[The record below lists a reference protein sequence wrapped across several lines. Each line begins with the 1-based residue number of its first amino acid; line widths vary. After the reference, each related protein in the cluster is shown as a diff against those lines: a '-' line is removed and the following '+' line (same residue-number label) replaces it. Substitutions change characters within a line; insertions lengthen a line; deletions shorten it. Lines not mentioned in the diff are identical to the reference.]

1 MLDIKDVTMN
11 RGSEWHKW
19 DLHLHTPSSYDYDDA
34 SVTNDDIVNGLLA
47 NDVSAVAITD
57 HHVIDVERISE
68 LQRIAAGRITILP
81 GIEFLSDARGKDPI
95 HIIGI
100 FPENANLSFVWEQI
114 KNRTNIAR
122 IYSSGVQTN
131 EVYNDLVD
139 TCKLI
144 HDLGGLVTIHAGSKS
159 NGIDKITNSLPH
171 YEAQKEDIA
180 RCIDIFDMGKEED
193 LEGYRKFV
201 FPSLKKKYPMVLCSD
216 NHDIKNYSVKQNC
229 WIKGMT
235 NFAGLKQIIF
245 EPDLRVRIQSSNPD
259 NKLGRLVITEAEFED
274 TNGLFGK
281 QTIHFNEN
289 LNSIIGGKSS
299 GKSLLLHSMANAID
313 AAQVGRISDALNIPR
328 TYFDGSYQLKV
339 RWKDDYENVLYSESE
354 DNRKI
359 TYIPQLYINYLA
371 EKDNEEEL
379 NNLLISI
386 LRQNTTFAAFYVGKK
401 NEIANKN
408 GDIQK
413 LLGEMLKERN
423 DAVDTFNALK
433 ETGKVADV
441 QKSIDELKK
450 KIEAITKASSL
461 TLDEQAKYKQF
472 LVDEQNL
479 QKWIAYYKGLI
490 ELIAQVST
498 TVDNG
503 IEFILGERVDSESG
517 AKHSKLQSILAPY
530 QIPDDFKQL
539 VSTYEANQRNLQMQ
553 FKESLK
559 ALNYEAKIQDCE
571 KQLAKI
577 REDIKPVLA
586 KVTSQK
592 DLEALKGKL
601 QAETSR
607 LEKSK
612 VLDKKCKES
621 AANYRALQQKT
632 GDELTQLYALYKEI
646 VDTVNQTYSNITDE
660 IKLVA
665 SLGYAKEE
673 SLFYPA
679 INKNKLTDSAFF
691 YTLYPKDSSYLN
703 LDEMPRF
710 FKSIRNARD
719 GALNYSLDG
728 TTVVQMPLNQDYE
741 SIDDLYK
748 FLLED
753 HLKLHFDIQYK
764 NDHLLQMSPGKKG
777 TVLLILFLE
786 LSSAEYPIFID
797 QPEDNLDNRTIYDL
811 LCKMIREKKQS
822 RQIIIVSHNANLV
835 VATDSENVIVANQL
849 GQSSSKRT
857 FASRFEYVNGP
868 LELSFDNS
876 ADPNLSELQAK
887 GIKEH
892 VCDILEGG
900 IEAFHNRESRYLK

>member
-1 MLDIKDVTMN
+1 MN

-19 DLHLHTPSSYDYDDA
+19 DLHFHTPSSYDYEDG
-34 SVTNDDIVNGLLA
+34 SVTNDDIVNGLLT
-47 NDVSAVAITD
+47 NDVAAVAITD

-100 FPENANLSFVWEQI
+100 FPEYANLSFVWDQI

-122 IYSSGVQTN
+122 IYSTGVQIN

-139 TCKLI
+139 TCNLI
-144 HDLGGLVTIHAGSKS
+144 HELGGLVTIHAGSKS

-216 NHDIKNYSVKQNC
+216 NHNIKNYSVKQNC

-339 RWKDDYENVLYSESE
+339 RWKDDYENVLSSEGE

-359 TYIPQLYINYLA
+359 TYIPLLYINYLA

-423 DAVDTFNALK
+423 DAIDTFNALK

-461 TLDEQAKYKQF
+461 TPEEQTKYKQF
-472 LVDEQNL
+472 LADEQNL

-498 TVDNG
+498 IVDNG
-503 IEFILGERVDSESG
+503 IESILGERVDGESG
-517 AKHSKLQSILAPY
+517 AKYSKLQSILAPY

-539 VSTYEANQRNLQMQ
+539 VGNYEANQRNLQVQ

-559 ALNYEAKIQDCE
+559 ALNYEVKIQNCE

-612 VLDKKCKES
+612 VLDKKFKES

-632 GDELTQLYALYKEI
+632 GEDLNQLYVLYKEI

-679 INKNKLTDSAFF
+679 VNKNKLTDSAYF

-728 TTVVQMPLNQDYE
+728 TNVVQMPLNQDYE

>member
-1 MLDIKDVTMN
+1 MN

-19 DLHLHTPSSYDYDDA
+19 DLHFHTPSSYDYEDG

-57 HHVIDVERISE
+57 HHVIEVERISE

-423 DAVDTFNALK
+423 DAIDTFNALK

-461 TLDEQAKYKQF
+461 TPEEQTKYKQF
-472 LVDEQNL
+472 LADEQNL

-498 TVDNG
+498 TVDTG
-503 IEFILGERVDSESG
+503 IEFILGERVDGESG
-517 AKHSKLQSILAPY
+517 AKYSKLQSILAPY

-539 VSTYEANQRNLQMQ
+539 VNSYEANQRNLQAQ

-601 QAETSR
+601 QVETSR

-612 VLDKKCKES
+612 VLDKKFKES

-632 GDELTQLYALYKEI
+632 GDELTQLYALYKDI
-646 VDTVNQTYSNITDE
+646 VNTVNLTYSNITDE

-679 INKNKLTDSAFF
+679 VNKNKLTDSAYF

-710 FKSIRNARD
+710 FKSIRNVRD

>member
-1 MLDIKDVTMN
+1 MN

-19 DLHLHTPSSYDYDDA
+19 DLHFHTPSSYDYEDG

-81 GIEFLSDARGKDPI
+81 GIEFLSDARGKEPI

-100 FPENANLSFVWEQI
+100 FSEKADLENIWGTI
-114 KNRTNIAR
+114 KFKTNIHK
-122 IYSSGVQTN
+122 IYYEGVSVDA
-131 EVYNDLVD
+131 VYNDLVD
-139 TCKLI
+139 TCELI
-144 HDLGGLVTIHAGSKS
+144 HSLGGLVTIHAGKKS
-159 NGIDKITNSLPH
+159 NSIENIPNGYPH
-171 YEAQKEDIA
+171 FEAQKDDVSKHV
-180 RCIDIFDMGKEED
+180 DIFDIGKVAD
-193 LEGYRKFV
+193 VEGYKKHV
-201 FPSLKKKYPMVLCSD
+201 FPVIGRAFPMVLCSD
-216 NHDIKNYSVKQNC
+216 NHNIRNYTVKQSC

-274 TNGLFGK
+274 THGLFGK

-339 RWKDDYENVLYSESE
+339 RWKDDYENVLSSESE

-423 DAVDTFNALK
+423 DAIDTFNALK

-461 TLDEQAKYKQF
+461 TPEEQTKYRQF
-472 LVDEQNL
+472 LADEQNL

-517 AKHSKLQSILAPY
+517 AKYSKLLSILAPY
-530 QIPDDFKQL
+530 QIPDDFKQ
-539 VSTYEANQRNLQMQ
+539 VVNTYETNQRNLQTQ
-553 FKESLK
+553 FKASLK

-571 KQLAKI
+571 KQLVKI

-592 DLEALKGKL
+592 DLEVLKGKL

-612 VLDKKCKES
+612 VLDKKFKES
-621 AANYRALQQKT
+621 AANYRAIQQKT

-646 VDTVNQTYSNITDE
+646 VDTVNLTYSNITDE

-679 INKNKLTDSAFF
+679 VNKNKLTDSAYF
-691 YTLYPKDSSYLN
+691 YTLYPKDSNYLN

-728 TTVVQMPLNQDYE
+728 TNIVQMPLNQDYE

>member
-1 MLDIKDVTMN
+1 MN

-19 DLHLHTPSSYDYDDA
+19 DLHFHTPSSYDYEDG
-34 SVTNDDIVNGLLA
+34 SVTNDDIVNGLLT
-47 NDVSAVAITD
+47 NDVAAVAITD

-100 FPENANLSFVWEQI
+100 FPEYANLSFVWDQI

-122 IYSSGVQTN
+122 IYSTGVQIN

-139 TCKLI
+139 TCNLI
-144 HDLGGLVTIHAGSKS
+144 HELGGLVTIHAGSKS

-216 NHDIKNYSVKQNC
+216 NHNIKNYSVKQNC

-339 RWKDDYENVLYSESE
+339 RWKDDYENVLSSEGE

-423 DAVDTFNALK
+423 DAIDTFNALK

-461 TLDEQAKYKQF
+461 TPEEQTKYKQF
-472 LVDEQNL
+472 LADEQNL

-498 TVDNG
+498 IVDNG
-503 IEFILGERVDSESG
+503 IESILGERVDGESG
-517 AKHSKLQSILAPY
+517 AKYSKLQSILAPY

-539 VSTYEANQRNLQMQ
+539 VGNYEANQRNLQVQ

-559 ALNYEAKIQDCE
+559 ALNYEVKIQNCE

-612 VLDKKCKES
+612 VLDKKFKES

-632 GDELTQLYALYKEI
+632 GEDLNQLYVLYKEI

-679 INKNKLTDSAFF
+679 VNKNKLTDSAYF

-728 TTVVQMPLNQDYE
+728 TNVVQMPLNQDYE

-876 ADPNLSELQAK
+876 ADPTLSELQAK

>member
-1 MLDIKDVTMN
+1 MN

-19 DLHLHTPSSYDYDDA
+19 DLHFHTPSSYDYEDG
-34 SVTNDDIVNGLLA
+34 SVTNDDIVNGLLT
-47 NDVSAVAITD
+47 NDVAAVAITD

-100 FPENANLSFVWEQI
+100 FPEYANLSFVWEQI

-122 IYSSGVQTN
+122 IYSTGVQIN

-139 TCKLI
+139 TCNLI
-144 HDLGGLVTIHAGSKS
+144 HELGGLVTIHAGSKC

-193 LEGYRKFV
+193 FEGYRKYV
-201 FPSLKKKYPMVLCSD
+201 FPSLKRKYPMVLCSD
-216 NHDIKNYSVKQNC
+216 NHNIKNYSVKQNC

-289 LNSIIGGKSS
+289 LNSIIGGNSS

-339 RWKDDYENVLYSESE
+339 KWKDDYENVLSSESE

-423 DAVDTFNALK
+423 VAIDTFNSLK

-461 TLDEQAKYKQF
+461 TPDEQTKYKQF
-472 LVDEQNL
+472 LSEEQNL

-503 IEFILGERVDSESG
+503 IDFILAERVDGESG

-530 QIPDDFKQL
+530 QIPDDFKQM
-539 VSTYEANQRNLQMQ
+539 VSTYEANQRNLQTQ

-559 ALNYEAKIQDCE
+559 ALNYEAKIQNCE

-577 REDIKPVLA
+577 REDIKPVFA

-601 QAETSR
+601 QVETSR
-607 LEKSK
+607 LEKSI
-612 VLDKKCKES
+612 VLDKKYKES
-621 AANYRALQQKT
+621 AANYRAMQQKT

-646 VDTVNQTYSNITDE
+646 IETVNLTYSNITDE

-679 INKNKLTDSAFF
+679 VNKNKLTDSAYF

-710 FKSIRNARD
+710 FKSICNVRD

-728 TTVVQMPLNQDYE
+728 TAVVQMPLNQDYE
-741 SIDDLYK
+741 SIDNLYK

>member
-1 MLDIKDVTMN
+1 MN

-19 DLHLHTPSSYDYDDA
+19 DLHFHTPSSYDYEDG

-68 LQRIAAGRITILP
+68 LQHIAAGRITILP

-423 DAVDTFNALK
+423 DAIDTFNALK
-433 ETGKVADV
+433 EIGKVADV

-461 TLDEQAKYKQF
+461 TPEEQTKYKQF
-472 LVDEQNL
+472 LADEQNL

-498 TVDNG
+498 TVDTG
-503 IEFILGERVDSESG
+503 IEFILGERVDGESG
-517 AKHSKLQSILAPY
+517 AKYSKLQSLLAPY

-539 VSTYEANQRNLQMQ
+539 VNSYEANQRNLQAQ

-559 ALNYEAKIQDCE
+559 ALNYEAKIQNCE

-601 QAETSR
+601 QVETSR

-612 VLDKKCKES
+612 VLDKKFKES

-632 GDELTQLYALYKEI
+632 GDELTQLYALYKDI
-646 VDTVNQTYSNITDE
+646 VNTVNLTYSNITDE

-679 INKNKLTDSAFF
+679 VNKNKLTDSAYF

-710 FKSIRNARD
+710 FKSIRNVRD

>member
-1 MLDIKDVTMN
+1 MN

-19 DLHLHTPSSYDYDDA
+19 DLHFHTPSSYDYDDA

-47 NDVSAVAITD
+47 NDVAVVAVTD
-57 HHVIDVERISE
+57 HHIIDIERLSE

-81 GIEFLSDARGKDPI
+81 GIEFLSDARGKEPI

-122 IYSSGVQTN
+122 IYSTGVQIN
-131 EVYNDLVD
+131 EVYNDLFD
-139 TCKLI
+139 TCNLI
-144 HDLGGLVTIHAGSKS
+144 HELGGLVTIHAGSKS

-216 NHDIKNYSVKQNC
+216 NHNIKNYSVKQNC

-339 RWKDDYENVLYSESE
+339 RWKDDYENVLSSESE

-461 TLDEQAKYKQF
+461 TPEEQTKYKQF
-472 LVDEQNL
+472 LADEQNL

-498 TVDNG
+498 IVDNG
-503 IEFILGERVDSESG
+503 IESILGERVDGESG
-517 AKHSKLQSILAPY
+517 AKYSKLQSILAPY

-539 VSTYEANQRNLQMQ
+539 VGNYEANQRNLQVQ

-559 ALNYEAKIQDCE
+559 ALNYEVKIQNCE

-612 VLDKKCKES
+612 VLDKKFKES

-632 GDELTQLYALYKEI
+632 GEDLNQLYVLYKEI

-679 INKNKLTDSAFF
+679 VNKNKLTDSAYF

-728 TTVVQMPLNQDYE
+728 TNVVQMPLNQDYE
-741 SIDDLYK
+741 SIDDLYR

-876 ADPNLSELQAK
+876 ADPTLSELQAK

>member
-1 MLDIKDVTMN
+1 MN

-19 DLHLHTPSSYDYDDA
+19 DLHFHTPSSYDYEDG

-68 LQRIAAGRITILP
+68 LQHIAAGRITILP

-423 DAVDTFNALK
+423 DAIDTFNALK
-433 ETGKVADV
+433 EIGKVADV

-461 TLDEQAKYKQF
+461 TPEEQTKYKQF
-472 LVDEQNL
+472 LADEQNL

-498 TVDNG
+498 TVDTG
-503 IEFILGERVDSESG
+503 IEFILGERVDGESG
-517 AKHSKLQSILAPY
+517 AKYSKLQSILAPY

-539 VSTYEANQRNLQMQ
+539 VNSYEANQRNLQAQ

-601 QAETSR
+601 QVETSR

-612 VLDKKCKES
+612 VLDKKFKES

-632 GDELTQLYALYKEI
+632 GDELTQLYALYKDI
-646 VDTVNQTYSNITDE
+646 VNTVNLTYSNITDE

-679 INKNKLTDSAFF
+679 VNKNKLTDSAYF

-710 FKSIRNARD
+710 FKSIRNVRD

>member
-1 MLDIKDVTMN
+1 MN

-19 DLHLHTPSSYDYDDA
+19 DLHFHTPSSYDYEDG

-57 HHVIDVERISE
+57 HHVINVERISE

-131 EVYNDLVD
+131 EVYNDLID

-313 AAQVGRISDALNIPR
+313 AAQVGRISDALKIPR
-328 TYFDGSYQLKV
+328 TYFDGSYQFKV
-339 RWKDDYENVLYSESE
+339 RWKDGFENVLSADND

-379 NNLLISI
+379 NSLLVSI
-386 LRQNTTFAAFYVGKK
+386 LRQNSAFASFYAGKK
-401 NEIANKN
+401 SDIATTNEN
-408 GDIQK
+408 IQK
-413 LLGEMLKERN
+413 LLTNTLAERN
-423 DAVDTFNALK
+423 AGIEAFNTLK

-450 KIEAITKASSL
+450 KIETITKASAL
-461 TLDEQAKYKQF
+461 TPEEQAKYKKF
-472 LVDEQNL
+472 LSDEENL

-490 ELIAQVST
+490 ELINRISAV
-498 TVDNG
+498 VDSG
-503 IEFILGERVDSESG
+503 IESILGQRVDGETGTVYSRI
-517 AKHSKLQSILAPY
+517 QSILAPY
-530 QIPDDFKQL
+530 QIPDDFKNL
-539 VSTYEANQRNLQMQ
+539 VGNYEETQRNLITQ
-553 FKESLK
+553 FKTALVG
-559 ALNYEAKIQDCE
+559 LNYEAKIKDCE
-571 KQLAKI
+571 KQLIKI
-577 REDIKPVLA
+577 REAIKPVLG

-592 DLEALKGKL
+592 DLEALKTKL
-601 QAETSR
+601 QAETVR

-612 VLDKKCKES
+612 LLDKKFKD
-621 AANYRALQQKT
+621 AVANYRSLQNKAAET
-632 GDELTQLYALYKEI
+632 LSQLYAHYKEI
-646 VDTVNQTYSNITDE
+646 VDTVNHSYSNITDE

-665 SLGYAKEE
+665 SVGYNKEE
-673 SLFYPA
+673 SQFYGA
-679 INKNKLTDSAFF
+679 INKNKLSDTSYF
-691 YTLYPKDSSYLN
+691 YTIYPKDSSFMN
-703 LDEMPRF
+703 INEVPRF
-710 FKSIRNARD
+710 FASIRNTKD
-719 GALNYSLDG
+719 GSLNYSLDG
-728 TTVVQMPLNQDYE
+728 ISVESLPLNQGYE
-741 SIDDLYK
+741 NIEDLYRY
-748 FLLED
+748 LLED

-849 GQSSSKRT
+849 GQSASMRT

-868 LELSFDNS
+868 LEDSFDNS
-876 ADPNLSELQAK
+876 ANPALSELRAK

-900 IEAFHNRESRYLK
+900 LEAFHNRESRYLK

>member
-1 MLDIKDVTMN
+1 MN

-19 DLHLHTPSSYDYDDA
+19 DLHFHTPSSYDYEDG
-34 SVTNDDIVNGLLA
+34 SVTNDDIVNGLLT
-47 NDVSAVAITD
+47 NDVAAVAITD

-100 FPENANLSFVWEQI
+100 FPEYANLSFVWDQI

-122 IYSSGVQTN
+122 IYSTGVQIN

-139 TCKLI
+139 TCNLI
-144 HDLGGLVTIHAGSKS
+144 HELGGLVTIHAGSKS

-216 NHDIKNYSVKQNC
+216 NHNIKNYSVKQNC

-423 DAVDTFNALK
+423 DAIDTFNALK

-461 TLDEQAKYKQF
+461 TPEEQTKYKQF
-472 LVDEQNL
+472 LADEQNL

-498 TVDNG
+498 IVDNG
-503 IEFILGERVDSESG
+503 IESILGERVDGESG
-517 AKHSKLQSILAPY
+517 AKYSKLQSILAPY

-539 VSTYEANQRNLQMQ
+539 VGNYEANQRNLQVQ

-559 ALNYEAKIQDCE
+559 ALNYEVKIQNCE

-612 VLDKKCKES
+612 VLDKKFKES

-632 GDELTQLYALYKEI
+632 GEDLNQLYVLYKEI

-679 INKNKLTDSAFF
+679 VNKNKLTDSAYF

-728 TTVVQMPLNQDYE
+728 TNVVQMPLNQDYE
-741 SIDDLYK
+741 SIDDLYR

>member
-1 MLDIKDVTMN
+1 MN

-19 DLHLHTPSSYDYDDA
+19 DLHFHTPSSYDYDDE

-47 NDVSAVAITD
+47 NDVEAVAITD

-81 GIEFLSDARGKDPI
+81 GIEFLSDARGREPI

-114 KNRTNIAR
+114 KNKTNIAR
-122 IYSSGVQTN
+122 IYSSGAQIN
-131 EVYNDLVD
+131 EVYNDLIE
-139 TCKLI
+139 TCDLV
-144 HDLGGLVTIHAGSKS
+144 HELGGLVTIHAGSKS

-180 RCIDIFDMGKEED
+180 RSIDIFDMGKEED

-216 NHDIKNYSVKQNC
+216 NHNIKIYSVKQNC

-235 NFAGLKQIIF
+235 SFAGLKQIIF

-259 NKLGRLVITEAEFED
+259 NKLGRLVITEAKFED

-281 QTIHFNEN
+281 QTIYFNEN

-339 RWKDDYENVLYSESE
+339 RWKDDYENVLSSESE

-386 LRQNTTFAAFYVGKK
+386 LRQNTTFAAYYVGKK

-408 GDIQK
+408 GVIQK
-413 LLGEMLKERN
+413 LLGEMLKERS
-423 DAVDTFNALK
+423 DAIDTYNALK

-461 TLDEQAKYKQF
+461 TPDEQTKYKQF
-472 LVDEQNL
+472 LVDEQNW
-479 QKWIAYYKGLI
+479 QKWIVYYKGLI

-498 TVDNG
+498 TVDTG
-503 IEFILGERVDSESG
+503 VEFILGERVDGESG
-517 AKHSKLQSILAPY
+517 AKHSKIKSILAPY
-530 QIPDDFKQL
+530 QIPDDFRQL
-539 VSTYEANQRNLQMQ
+539 VSTYEANQRNLQTQ
-553 FKESLK
+553 FKASLK

-577 REDIKPVLA
+577 RENIKPVLA

-612 VLDKKCKES
+612 VLDKKCRES
-621 AANYRALQQKT
+621 AANYKALQQKT
-632 GDELTQLYALYKEI
+632 GDELEQLYALYKDI
-646 VDTVNQTYSNITDE
+646 VDTVNLTYSNITDE

-679 INKNKLTDSAFF
+679 VNKNKLMDSAYF

-710 FKSIRNARD
+710 FKSIHNVRD

-728 TTVVQMPLNQDYE
+728 TTVAQMPLNQDYE
-741 SIDDLYK
+741 SIDDLYR

-868 LELSFDNS
+868 LESSFDNS
-876 ADPNLSELQAK
+876 ADPTLSELQAK

>member
-1 MLDIKDVTMN
+1 MN

-19 DLHLHTPSSYDYDDA
+19 DLHFHTPSSYDYEDG
-34 SVTNDDIVNGLLA
+34 SVTNDDIVNGLLT
-47 NDVSAVAITD
+47 NDVAAVAITD

-100 FPENANLSFVWEQI
+100 FPEYANLSFVWDQI

-122 IYSSGVQTN
+122 IYSTGVQIN

-139 TCKLI
+139 TCNLI
-144 HDLGGLVTIHAGSKS
+144 HELGGLVTIHAGSKS

-216 NHDIKNYSVKQNC
+216 NHNIKNYSVKQNC

-339 RWKDDYENVLYSESE
+339 RWKDDYENVLSSEGE

-423 DAVDTFNALK
+423 DAIDTFNALK

-461 TLDEQAKYKQF
+461 TPEEQTKYKQF
-472 LVDEQNL
+472 LADEQNL

-498 TVDNG
+498 IVDNG
-503 IEFILGERVDSESG
+503 IESILGERVDGESG
-517 AKHSKLQSILAPY
+517 AKYSKLQSILAPY

-539 VSTYEANQRNLQMQ
+539 VGNYEANQRNLQVQ

-559 ALNYEAKIQDCE
+559 ALNYEVKIQNCE

-612 VLDKKCKES
+612 VLDKKFKES

-632 GDELTQLYALYKEI
+632 GEDLNQLYVLYKEI

-679 INKNKLTDSAFF
+679 VNKNKLTDSAYF

-728 TTVVQMPLNQDYE
+728 TNVVQMPLNQDYE
-741 SIDDLYK
+741 SIDDLYR

-876 ADPNLSELQAK
+876 ADPTLSELQAK

>member
-1 MLDIKDVTMN
+1 MN

-19 DLHLHTPSSYDYDDA
+19 DLHFHTPSSYDYEDG

-68 LQRIAAGRITILP
+68 LQHIAAGRITILP

-423 DAVDTFNALK
+423 DAIDTFNALK
-433 ETGKVADV
+433 EIGKVADV

-461 TLDEQAKYKQF
+461 TPEEQTKYKQF
-472 LVDEQNL
+472 LADEQNL

-498 TVDNG
+498 TVDTG
-503 IEFILGERVDSESG
+503 IEFILGERVDGESG
-517 AKHSKLQSILAPY
+517 AKYSKLQSLLAPY

-539 VSTYEANQRNLQMQ
+539 VNSYEANQRNLQAQ

-601 QAETSR
+601 QVETSR

-612 VLDKKCKES
+612 VLDKKFKES

-632 GDELTQLYALYKEI
+632 GDELTQLYALYKDI
-646 VDTVNQTYSNITDE
+646 VNTVNLTYSNITDE

-679 INKNKLTDSAFF
+679 VNKNKLTDSAYF

-710 FKSIRNARD
+710 FKYIRNVRD

-728 TTVVQMPLNQDYE
+728 TTVVQMRLNQDYE

>member
-1 MLDIKDVTMN
+1 MN

-19 DLHLHTPSSYDYDDA
+19 DLHFHTPSSYDYEDG

-57 HHVIDVERISE
+57 HHVIEVERISE

-423 DAVDTFNALK
+423 DAIDTFNALK
-433 ETGKVADV
+433 EIGKVADV

-461 TLDEQAKYKQF
+461 TPEEQTKYKQF
-472 LVDEQNL
+472 LADEQNL

-498 TVDNG
+498 TVDTG
-503 IEFILGERVDSESG
+503 IEFILGERVDGESG
-517 AKHSKLQSILAPY
+517 AKYSKLQSILAPY

-539 VSTYEANQRNLQMQ
+539 VNSYEANQRNLQAQ

-601 QAETSR
+601 QVETSR

-612 VLDKKCKES
+612 VLDKKFKES

-632 GDELTQLYALYKEI
+632 GDELTQLYALYKDI
-646 VDTVNQTYSNITDE
+646 VNTVNLTYSNITDE

-679 INKNKLTDSAFF
+679 VNKNKLTDSAYF

-710 FKSIRNARD
+710 FKSIRNVRD

>member
-1 MLDIKDVTMN
+1 MNN

-19 DLHLHTPSSYDYDDA
+19 DLHFHTPSSYDYEDG

-47 NDVSAVAITD
+47 NDVATVAITD

-81 GIEFLSDARGKDPI
+81 GIEFLSDARGKEPI

-100 FPENANLSFVWEQI
+100 FSENANLSFVWEQI

-122 IYSSGVQTN
+122 IYSSGVQIN

-216 NHDIKNYSVKQNC
+216 NHNINNYSVKQNC

-245 EPDLRVRIQSSNPD
+245 EPDLRVRVQSSNPD

-339 RWKDDYENVLYSESE
+339 RWKDDYENVLSSESE

-413 LLGEMLKERN
+413 SLGEMLKERN
-423 DAVDTFNALK
+423 DAIDTFNALK

-461 TLDEQAKYKQF
+461 TPEEQTKYKQF
-472 LVDEQNL
+472 LADEL
-479 QKWIAYYKGLI
+479 
-490 ELIAQVST
+490 
-498 TVDNG
+498 
-503 IEFILGERVDSESG
+503 SE
-517 AKHSKLQSILAPY
+517 KIYL
-530 QIPDDFKQL
+530 F
-539 VSTYEANQRNLQMQ
+539 
-553 FKESLK
+553 
-559 ALNYEAKIQDCE
+559 LN
-571 KQLAKI
+571 
-577 REDIKPVLA
+577 V
-586 KVTSQK
+586 VTRF
-592 DLEALKGKL
+592 
-601 QAETSR
+601 TI
-607 LEKSK
+607 
-612 VLDKKCKES
+612 C
-621 AANYRALQQKT
+621 QKT
-632 GDELTQLYALYKEI
+632 VGRRFKTIAGDR
-646 VDTVNQTYSNITDE
+646 SC
-660 IKLVA
+660 
-665 SLGYAKEE
+665 
-673 SLFYPA
+673 A
-679 INKNKLTDSAFF
+679 IA
-691 YTLYPKDSSYLN
+691 
-703 LDEMPRF
+703 
-710 FKSIRNARD
+710 
-719 GALNYSLDG
+719 
-728 TTVVQMPLNQDYE
+728 
-741 SIDDLYK
+741 
-748 FLLED
+748 
-753 HLKLHFDIQYK
+753 
-764 NDHLLQMSPGKKG
+764 
-777 TVLLILFLE
+777 
-786 LSSAEYPIFID
+786 
-797 QPEDNLDNRTIYDL
+797 
-811 LCKMIREKKQS
+811 
-822 RQIIIVSHNANLV
+822 
-835 VATDSENVIVANQL
+835 
-849 GQSSSKRT
+849 
-857 FASRFEYVNGP
+857 
-868 LELSFDNS
+868 
-876 ADPNLSELQAK
+876 
-887 GIKEH
+887 
-892 VCDILEGG
+892 
-900 IEAFHNRESRYLK
+900 

>member
-1 MLDIKDVTMN
+1 MAN

-19 DLHLHTPSSYDYDDA
+19 DLHFHTPASYDYDNQ
-34 SVTNDDIVNGLLA
+34 SVTYDDIINGLIA
-47 NDVSAVAITD
+47 NDVRAIAITN
-57 HHVIDVERISE
+57 HHVIDVAGIRE
-68 LQRIAAGRITILP
+68 LQRIAAGRVTILP

-95 HIIGI
+95 HFIGI
-100 FPENANLSFVWEQI
+100 FPENCDLDFVWEQI
-114 KNRTNIAR
+114 KNKTNIAR
-122 IYSSGVQTN
+122 IYSSGVQVN
-131 EVYNDLVD
+131 EVYNRLPE
-139 TCKLI
+139 TCALI
-144 HDLGGLVTIHAGSKS
+144 HELGGLVSIHAGSKS

-180 RCIDIFDMGKEED
+180 ECIDIFDMGKEED
-193 LEGYRKFV
+193 FEGYIKFV
-201 FPSLKKKYPMVLCSD
+201 FPSLKKIYPMVLCSD
-216 NHDIKNYSVKQNC
+216 NHDIKNYTVKQNC
-229 WIKGMT
+229 WIKGT
-235 NFAGLKQIIF
+235 PNFAGLKQIVF
-245 EPDLRVRIQSSNPD
+245 EPELRVRVQTSNPD

-313 AAQVGRISDALNIPR
+313 AAQVNRISDALNIPR

-339 RWKDDYENVLYSESE
+339 RWKDGFENSLSEE
-354 DNRKI
+354 GDDNRKI
-359 TYIPQLYINYLA
+359 TYIPQLYINYLT

-386 LRQNTTFAAFYVGKK
+386 LRQNSSFSAFYAGKK
-401 NEIANKN
+401 SEIATTNEL
-408 GDIQK
+408 IQNVFAN
-413 LLGEMLKERN
+413 MLSEKS
-423 DAVDTFNALK
+423 DAIDAFNNLR

-450 KIEAITKASSL
+450 KIDAITKASSL
-461 TLDEQAKYKQF
+461 TPAEQTTYKQF
-472 LVDEQNL
+472 LTDEENW
-479 QKWIAYYKGLI
+479 QKWITYYKGLI
-490 ELIAQVST
+490 ELISRVSAL
-498 TVDNG
+498 VDGG
-503 IEFILGERVDSESG
+503 IETILGERVDGETGVSY
-517 AKHSKLQSILAPY
+517 SKLQSIIAPY
-530 QIPDDFKQL
+530 RIPDDFKQVL
-539 VSTYEANQRNLQMQ
+539 DNYELNQKNLIAQ
-553 FKESLK
+553 FKASLVG
-559 ALNYEAKIQDCE
+559 LNYEAKIKDCE

-577 REDIKPVLA
+577 RENIKPILA

-592 DLEALKGKL
+592 DLDALKTKL
-601 QAETSR
+601 QAETNR

-612 VLDKKCKES
+612 VFDKKYKDS
-621 AANYRALQQKT
+621 AANYRALQKKISDT
-632 GDELTQLYALYKEI
+632 LSQLYGLYKDV

-665 SLGYAKEE
+665 SLGYSKDD
-673 SLFYPA
+673 SLFYPSV
-679 INKNKLTDSAFF
+679 NKNRLTDNAYF
-691 YTLYPKDSSYLN
+691 YTLFPKDSN
-703 LDEMPRF
+703 LMSIDEVPKF
-710 FKSIRNARD
+710 FNSIRNLRD
-719 GALNYSLDG
+719 GSLNYSFDG
-728 TTVVQMPLNQDYE
+728 TTIDTMPLNQGYD

-748 FLLED
+748 YLLED
-753 HLKLHFDIQYK
+753 HVKLHFDIQYK

-811 LCKMIREKKQS
+811 LCKMIREKKQQ

-849 GQSSSKRT
+849 GQSASKRT
-857 FASRFEYVNGP
+857 YVSRFEYVNGP

-876 ADPNLSELQAK
+876 SDSSLSELRAK

-900 IEAFHNRESRYLK
+900 IEARYLM

>member
-1 MLDIKDVTMN
+1 MN

-19 DLHLHTPSSYDYDDA
+19 DLHFHTPASYDYENG
-34 SVTNDDIVNGLLA
+34 SVTNEDLINGLLMNGVA
-47 NDVSAVAITD
+47 AVAITD
-57 HHVIDVERISE
+57 HHVIDVARIQE
-68 LQRIAAGRITILP
+68 LQQIAAGRITILP
-81 GIEFLSDARGKDPI
+81 GIEFLSDARGREPI

-100 FPENANLSFVWEQI
+100 FPENANLTFVWEQI
-114 KNRTNIAR
+114 KNKTNIAR
-122 IYSSGVQTN
+122 IYSSGAQPGKI
-131 EVYNDLVD
+131 YNDLTD
-139 TCKLI
+139 TCALI
-144 HDLGGLVTIHAGSKS
+144 HELGGLVTIHAGSKS

-193 LEGYRKFV
+193 FEGYRKYV
-201 FPSLKKKYPMVLCSD
+201 FPSLKKIYPMVICSD
-216 NHDIKNYSVKQNC
+216 NHDVKNYSIKQNC

-245 EPDLRVRIQSSNPD
+245 EPELRVRVQSSNPD

-339 RWKDDYENVLYSESE
+339 RWKDDYENVLSSEGE
-354 DNRKI
+354 NNRKI

-408 GDIQK
+408 RDIQK

-423 DAVDTFNALK
+423 DAIDTFNALK

-461 TLDEQAKYKQF
+461 TPEEQTKYKQF
-472 LVDEQNL
+472 LADEQNL

-490 ELIAQVST
+490 ELIVQVST
-498 TVDNG
+498 IVDNG
-503 IEFILGERVDSESG
+503 IESILGERVDGESG
-517 AKHSKLQSILAPY
+517 AKYSKLQSILAPY

-539 VSTYEANQRNLQMQ
+539 VGNYEANQRNLQVQ

-559 ALNYEAKIQDCE
+559 ALNYEAKIQNCE

-612 VLDKKCKES
+612 VLDKKFKES

-632 GDELTQLYALYKEI
+632 GDDLNQLYVLYKEI

-679 INKNKLTDSAFF
+679 VNKNKLTDSAYF

-728 TTVVQMPLNQDYE
+728 TNVVQMPLNQNYE
-741 SIDDLYK
+741 SIDDLYR

>member
-1 MLDIKDVTMN
+1 MN

-19 DLHLHTPSSYDYDDA
+19 DLHFHTPSSYDYEDG

-216 NHDIKNYSVKQNC
+216 NHNIKNYSVKQNC

-235 NFAGLKQIIF
+235 NFSGLKQIIF

-339 RWKDDYENVLYSESE
+339 RWKDDYENVLSSESE

-503 IEFILGERVDSESG
+503 IESILGERVDGESG
-517 AKHSKLQSILAPY
+517 AKYSKLQSILAPY

-539 VSTYEANQRNLQMQ
+539 VGNYEANQRNLQMQ

-679 INKNKLTDSAFF
+679 INKNKLTDSAYF

-728 TTVVQMPLNQDYE
+728 TNVVQMPLNQDYE
-741 SIDDLYK
+741 SIDDLYR

>member
-1 MLDIKDVTMN
+1 MN

-19 DLHLHTPSSYDYDDA
+19 DLHFHTPSSYDYEDG
-34 SVTNDDIVNGLLA
+34 SVTNDDIVNGLLT
-47 NDVSAVAITD
+47 NDVAAVAITD

-339 RWKDDYENVLYSESE
+339 RWKDDYENVLSSEGE

-423 DAVDTFNALK
+423 DAIDTFNALK

-461 TLDEQAKYKQF
+461 TPEEQTKYKQF
-472 LVDEQNL
+472 LADEQNL

-498 TVDNG
+498 TVDTG
-503 IEFILGERVDSESG
+503 IEFILGERVDGESG
-517 AKHSKLQSILAPY
+517 AKYSKLQSLLAPY

-539 VSTYEANQRNLQMQ
+539 VNSYEANQRNLQAQ

-559 ALNYEAKIQDCE
+559 ALNYEAKIQNCE

-612 VLDKKCKES
+612 VLDKKFKES

-632 GDELTQLYALYKEI
+632 GEDLNQLYVLYKEI

-679 INKNKLTDSAFF
+679 VNKNKLTDSAYF

-728 TTVVQMPLNQDYE
+728 TNVVQMPLNQDYE
-741 SIDDLYK
+741 SIDDLYR

>member
-1 MLDIKDVTMN
+1 MN

>member
-1 MLDIKDVTMN
+1 MN

-19 DLHLHTPSSYDYDDA
+19 DLHFHTPSSYDYEDG

-47 NDVSAVAITD
+47 NDVATVAITD
-57 HHVIDVERISE
+57 HHVIDVERIFE

-81 GIEFLSDARGKDPI
+81 GIEFLSDARGKEPI

-100 FPENANLSFVWEQI
+100 FSENANLSFVWEQI

-122 IYSSGVQTN
+122 IYSSGVQIN

-144 HDLGGLVTIHAGSKS
+144 HDLGGLVAIHAGSKS

-216 NHDIKNYSVKQNC
+216 NHNIKNYSVKQNC

-245 EPDLRVRIQSSNPD
+245 EPDLRVRVQSSNPD

-339 RWKDDYENVLYSESE
+339 RWKDDYENVLSSESE

-413 LLGEMLKERN
+413 SLGEMLKERN
-423 DAVDTFNALK
+423 DAIDTFNALK

-461 TLDEQAKYKQF
+461 TPEEQTKYKQF
-472 LVDEQNL
+472 LADEQNL

-503 IEFILGERVDSESG
+503 IELILGERVDGESG
-517 AKHSKLQSILAPY
+517 AKYSKLQSILAPY

-539 VSTYEANQRNLQMQ
+539 VGNYEANQRNLQAQ

-559 ALNYEAKIQDCE
+559 ALNYEAKIQNCE

-612 VLDKKCKES
+612 VLDKKFKES

-632 GDELTQLYALYKEI
+632 GDELTQLYALYKDI
-646 VDTVNQTYSNITDE
+646 VNTVNQTYSNITDE

-679 INKNKLTDSAFF
+679 VNKNKLTDSAYF

-703 LDEMPRF
+703 LDEMPHF

-728 TTVVQMPLNQDYE
+728 TNVVQMPLNQDYE

-876 ADPNLSELQAK
+876 ADPTLSELQAK

>member
-1 MLDIKDVTMN
+1 MN

-19 DLHLHTPSSYDYDDA
+19 DLHFHTPSSYDYEDG

-68 LQRIAAGRITILP
+68 LQHIAAGRITILP

-401 NEIANKN
+401 NEKKNKN

-423 DAVDTFNALK
+423 DAIDTFNALK
-433 ETGKVADV
+433 EIGKVADV

-461 TLDEQAKYKQF
+461 TPEEQTKYKQF
-472 LVDEQNL
+472 LADEQNL

-498 TVDNG
+498 TVDTG
-503 IEFILGERVDSESG
+503 IEFILGERVDGESG
-517 AKHSKLQSILAPY
+517 AKYSKLQSLLAPY

-539 VSTYEANQRNLQMQ
+539 VNSYEANQRNLQAQ

-601 QAETSR
+601 QVETSR

-612 VLDKKCKES
+612 VLDKKFKES

-632 GDELTQLYALYKEI
+632 GDELTQLYALYKDI
-646 VDTVNQTYSNITDE
+646 VNTVNLTYSNITDE

-679 INKNKLTDSAFF
+679 VNKNKLTDSAYF

-710 FKSIRNARD
+710 FKSIRNVRD

>member
-1 MLDIKDVTMN
+1 MN

-19 DLHLHTPSSYDYDDA
+19 DLHFHTPSSYDYDDA

-47 NDVSAVAITD
+47 NDVAVVAVTD
-57 HHVIDVERISE
+57 HHIIDIERLSE

-81 GIEFLSDARGKDPI
+81 GIEFLSDARGKEPI

-122 IYSSGVQTN
+122 IYSTGVQIN

-139 TCKLI
+139 TCNLI
-144 HDLGGLVTIHAGSKS
+144 HELGGLVTIHAGSKS

-216 NHDIKNYSVKQNC
+216 NHNIKNYSVKQNC

-339 RWKDDYENVLYSESE
+339 RWKDDYENVLSSESE

-423 DAVDTFNALK
+423 DAIDTFNALK

-461 TLDEQAKYKQF
+461 TPEEQTKYKQF
-472 LVDEQNL
+472 LADEQNL

-490 ELIAQVST
+490 ELIVQVST

-503 IEFILGERVDSESG
+503 IEFILGERVDGESG
-517 AKHSKLQSILAPY
+517 AKYSKLQSILAPY

-539 VSTYEANQRNLQMQ
+539 VGNYEANQRNLQAR

-559 ALNYEAKIQDCE
+559 ALNYEAKIQNCE

-612 VLDKKCKES
+612 VLDKKFKES

-632 GDELTQLYALYKEI
+632 GDELAQLYALYKDI
-646 VDTVNQTYSNITDE
+646 VNTVNLTYSNITNE

-679 INKNKLTDSAFF
+679 VNKNKLTDSAYF

-728 TTVVQMPLNQDYE
+728 TNVVQMPLNQDYE

>member
-1 MLDIKDVTMN
+1 MN

-19 DLHLHTPSSYDYDDA
+19 DLHFHTPSSYDYEDG
-34 SVTNDDIVNGLLA
+34 SVTNDDIVNGLLT
-47 NDVSAVAITD
+47 NDVAAVAITD

-100 FPENANLSFVWEQI
+100 FPEYANLSFVWEQI

-122 IYSSGVQTN
+122 IYSSGVQIN

-216 NHDIKNYSVKQNC
+216 NHNIKNYSVKQNC

-281 QTIHFNEN
+281 QIIHFNEN

-339 RWKDDYENVLYSESE
+339 RWKDDYENVLSSEGE

-423 DAVDTFNALK
+423 DAIDTFNALK

-461 TLDEQAKYKQF
+461 TPEEQTKYKQF
-472 LVDEQNL
+472 LADEQNL

-498 TVDNG
+498 IVDNG
-503 IEFILGERVDSESG
+503 IESILGERVDGESG
-517 AKHSKLQSILAPY
+517 AKYSKLQSILAPY

-539 VSTYEANQRNLQMQ
+539 VGNYEANQRNLQVQ

-612 VLDKKCKES
+612 VLDKKFKES

-679 INKNKLTDSAFF
+679 VNKNKLTDSAYF